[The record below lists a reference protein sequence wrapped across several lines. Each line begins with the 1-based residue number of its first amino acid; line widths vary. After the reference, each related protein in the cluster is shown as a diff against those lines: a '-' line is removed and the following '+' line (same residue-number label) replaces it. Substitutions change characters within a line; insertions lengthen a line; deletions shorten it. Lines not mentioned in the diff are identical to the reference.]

1 MIFAIIPI
9 LTMPTRHPRIWREIS
24 PVVPGTH
31 PYDGPEET
39 IDRMFNALDV
49 DAWVSARRS
58 SLDEA
63 KASAAGIIQA
73 VREGG
78 DGALLAMA
86 RKHEPDL
93 TSVRVTDEDVE
104 AAYNDVEDRLI
115 ESLIEAEARITR
127 FHELQKERSLWLDEV
142 EPGIVLGVKTT
153 PLDRVGLYVPGRRA
167 AYPSTALM
175 NAVPAKVA
183 GVPEMCACSP
193 PPILPLTLVAL
204 DIAGV
209 SEIYRIG
216 GAQAVAA
223 LALGTETIRPVQKI
237 VGPGNV
243 YVTAAKM
250 MLREHAEIDFPAGPS
265 EIGILADSTANPV
278 FIAIDILAQSEHD
291 PDAACVLVTTDKTLP
306 ARVSEEI
313 NRLLETAPRR
323 EIIEKALAQSGYIIE
338 PDMDEAVTAMNEIA
352 PEHLSIQVGDSLT
365 VLNAVRHAG
374 SIFVG
379 PYTPVAAGDY
389 ASGTNH
395 VLPTAGYAKTYSGLN
410 VSHFCKTST
419 VQIIDRR
426 GLDAIGDTIEAIADA
441 EGLNAHAES
450 VRIRRMFH

>member
-1 MIFAIIPI
+1 
-9 LTMPTRHPRIWREIS
+9 
-24 PVVPGTH
+24 
-31 PYDGPEET
+31 
-39 IDRMFNALDV
+39 MFNALDV
-49 DAWVSARRS
+49 DRWVAERRS

-63 KASAAGIIQA
+63 KESVAAIIQA
-73 VREGG
+73 VRKGG

-86 RKHEPDL
+86 RKHEPDI
-93 TSVRVTDEDVE
+93 TSVRVTEE
-104 AAYNDVEDRLI
+104 EIAAAYDEVEDRLV
-115 ESLIEAEARITR
+115 ESLVEAEARITR
-127 FHELQKERSLWLDEV
+127 FHELQKERSLWLEEV

-183 GVPEMCACSP
+183 GVPEMCACTP
-193 PPILPLTLVAL
+193 PPVLPLTLVAL

-209 SEIYRIG
+209 GEVYRIG

-223 LALGTETIRPVQKI
+223 MALGTETIRPVQKI

-250 MLREHAEIDFPAGPS
+250 MLREYAEIDFPAGPS
-265 EIGILADSTANPV
+265 EIGIIADGTANPR
-278 FIAIDILAQSEHD
+278 FIAIDILAQAEHD
-291 PDAACVLVTTDKTLP
+291 PDAACVLVTTEKTL
-306 ARVSEEI
+306 ADRVRAEI
-313 NRLLETAPRR
+313 GRLLETAPRR
-323 EIIEKALAQSGYIIE
+323 EIIDKALGHSGYVIVPTME
-338 PDMDEAVTAMNEIA
+338 EAVSGMNEIA
-352 PEHLSIQVGDSLT
+352 PEHLSIQVADALT

-419 VQIIDRR
+419 VQIIDRE
-426 GLDAIGDTIEAIADA
+426 GLDAIGDVIEAIADA

-450 VRIRRMFH
+450 VRIRRSFN